1 MVRHGAKFQRG
12 TFNTTIL
19 KDSITNEMRRATG
32 RDALKAKHDLLA
44 ANLKDMFSIE
54 ELSYVVYSRL
64 ITLLDQEYARALDK
78 MDNAKG
84 GMK

>member
-1 MVRHGAKFQRG
+1 MVRHGARFQRG

-19 KDSITNEMRRATG
+19 KDSIVHEMRCATC

-44 ANLKDMFSIE
+44 VNLKDMFSIE

-64 ITLLDQEYARALDK
+64 ITLLEQEYTRALDK
-78 MDNAKG
+78 TKG
-84 GMK
+84 DAE

>member
-54 ELSYVVYSRL
+54 ELSYVVYQRL
-64 ITLLDQEYARALDK
+64 YALLEQEYTLALDK
-78 MDNAKG
+78 TKGDAK
-84 GMK
+84 